1 MSNPSQISNRLKSNC
16 LFSSSFISNTTRCR
30 PNGT

>member
-1 MSNPSQISNRLKSNC
+1 M
-16 LFSSSFISNTTRCR
+16 FSDITNFCNVNTTRCR